1 LEGES
6 FAPILK
12 NPKLPF
18 KRAALSVWV
27 GKRYRYDVEN
37 QIVGYALQTDRYRYI
52 EYQRTVTEQVVARE
66 LYDHYDDPTENY
78 NVVQKI
84 NYKST
89 VSELSKI
96 MKEKIDYPK
105 KTL

>member
-1 LEGES
+1 M
-6 FAPILK
+6 
-12 NPKLPF
+12 
-18 KRAALSVWV
+18 
-27 GKRYRYDVEN
+27 GKRYRYDLEN

-66 LYDHYDDPTENY
+66 LYDHYEDPTENH
-78 NVVQKI
+78 NVAQKI

-89 VSELSKI
+89 VSKLSKI
-96 MKEKIDYPK
+96 MREKIDDPK